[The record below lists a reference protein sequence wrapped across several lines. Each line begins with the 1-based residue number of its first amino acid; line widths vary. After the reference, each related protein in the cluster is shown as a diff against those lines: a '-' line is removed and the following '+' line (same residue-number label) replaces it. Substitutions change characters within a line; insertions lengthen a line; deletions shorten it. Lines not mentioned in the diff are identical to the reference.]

1 MRMRNLFGAAKMDA
15 TWPDEKTLKLAKMEY
30 AKTIGQF
37 NRDQIHEAFED
48 VKRSRQSGSERFQ
61 WPDVD
66 AILGLLTKEG
76 EITGA
81 WGTAAHR
88 IYEPERLLED
98 IGARER
104 AHAAGEK
111 TLAGLRGIFG

>member
-1 MRMRNLFGAAKMDA
+1 MEGDINGYVADYKRELLDALVREGVSDLAQVERGIAAINSDFLPNPNKFA
-15 TWPDEKTLKLAKMEY
+15 
-30 AKTIGQF
+30 
-37 NRDQIHEAFED
+37 RDC
-48 VKRSRQSGSERFQ
+48 KG
-61 WPDVD
+61 
-66 AILGLLTKEG
+66 GG

-111 TLAGLRGIFG
+111 TLAGLRGMFG